1 MVKEREEIEQ
11 QYKWDLTQVFSS
23 EEEWQQKYEEVRNE
37 LEEIEAHRGQ
47 LLESAEKL
55 LQALKAKDELMRD
68 ISQLGAYARM
78 KTHEDMRDQEAQE
91 LKSKADSLQSA
102 AAAKVAFYQPEIK
115 QLSQSQVDEFVD
127 QEPELEDYRHYLND
141 ILRMK
146 EHILDTETESML
158 NELGEVFS
166 APEETY
172 SMLTNADINFPK
184 VEHDG
189 ERVEVTASNLTK
201 LLKRRDRE
209 FREKV
214 YTSFYARMG
223 EFRNTITTTMDKEVK
238 KNVKL
243 SRIRGHDSARKAS
256 LKNDNIPVSVYDNLV
271 ETVEDNL
278 DVLHRHLELKRE
290 AHGWDEIKMH
300 DLYMP
305 VTEQEQP
312 EIKYEEAKELVLEA
326 VKPLGEGYVERAEE
340 FFENR
345 WIDVYENKGKR
356 SGAYSGGTY
365 DTPSYIMLNYQKD
378 VNSMYTL
385 AHELGHSLHSEL
397 ANENQGYLDSQ
408 YKIFT
413 AEIASNVNE
422 ILLTNHLVEKGL
434 YTEHALDYVLENFR
448 NSLYRQTL
456 FADFENEIHSRVENS
471 QPLTADKLGE
481 IYGEKKEK
489 YYEPVEMDEE
499 IRREWMRIP
508 HFYYDFYVFQY
519 STGLAAAHAI
529 VDMVEEESAEK
540 YLSMLRK
547 GGSEYPL
554 ELLDDIGIDMRE
566 SENIEKAVNR
576 YRNRVE
582 EMENKLDA

>member
-1 MVKEREEIEQ
+1 MVKERKEIEQ
-11 QYKWDLTQVFSS
+11 KYKWDLTQVFNS
-23 EEEWQQKYEEVRNE
+23 EEEWQKKYEEVRSE
-37 LEEIEAHRGQ
+37 LEQIEEHRGK
-47 LLESAEKL
+47 LTDSAEKL
-55 LQALKAKDELMRD
+55 LHGLKAKDQLMRD
-68 ISQLGAYARM
+68 IAELSAYARM
-78 KTHEDMRDQEAQE
+78 KTHEDMRNQEAQE

-115 QLSQSQVDEFVD
+115 QLSQEQVEEFIQ
-127 QEPELEDYRHYLND
+127 QESGLEDYRQYLDN

-146 EHILDTETESML
+146 EHILDNETESML

-172 SMLTNADINFPK
+172 SMLTNADLSFPEI
-184 VEHDG
+184 EH
-189 ERVEVTASNLTK
+189 EREKIQVTASNLTK
-201 LLKRRDRE
+201 LLKKKDRE
-209 FREKV
+209 LREKV
-214 YTSFYARMG
+214 YNQFYGRLG
-223 EFRNTITTTMDKEVK
+223 EFRNTITTMMDKEVK

-256 LKNDNIPVSVYDNLV
+256 LKNDNIPVTVYDNLV
-271 ETVEDNL
+271 DMVENNL
-278 DVLHRHLELKRE
+278 DVLHRHMELKRE
-290 AHGWDEIKMH
+290 AHGWNEIKMH

-305 VTEQEQP
+305 VTEKDQP
-312 EIKYEEAKELVLEA
+312 EIEYEEAKELVLEA
-326 VKPLGEGYVERAEE
+326 VQPLGDEYVERAEE

-365 DTPSYIMLNYQKD
+365 DTPSFIMMNYQDD

-385 AHELGHSLHSEL
+385 AHELGHSLHSDM

-422 ILLTNHLVEKGL
+422 ILLTNHLIEEGM

-456 FADFENEIHSRVENS
+456 FADFENEIHQRVENNE
-471 QPLTADKLGE
+471 PLTADKLGE
-481 IYGEKKEK
+481 IYGDKKK
-489 YYEPVEMDEE
+489 RYYEPVEMDEE
-499 IRREWMRIP
+499 IRKEWMRIP

-519 STGLAAAHAI
+519 STGIAAAHAI
-529 VDMVEEESAEK
+529 VDMIEEESAEK
-540 YLSMLRK
+540 YLSMLRN
-547 GGSEYPL
+547 GGSKYPL
-554 ELLDDIGIDMRE
+554 ELLDDIGIDMRKPA
-566 SENIEKAVNR
+566 NIEKAVKR

-582 EMENKLDA
+582 EMENKLNA